1 MIFYF
6 SKTKDETVDLFKW
19 LDENIPEWRTEE
31 WSNQERNNDYQW
43 KDYYSPFDSFDG
55 KMWVAIPMFKFNK
68 GYNIK
73 LNIPDSKSVLFKMTW
88 G

>member
-31 WSNQERNNDYQW
+31 WSNQERNNDC
-43 KDYYSPFDSFDG
+43 G
-55 KMWVAIPMFKFNK
+55 NVAFMVFV
-68 GYNIK
+68 
-73 LNIPDSKSVLFKMTW
+73 SR
-88 G
+88 